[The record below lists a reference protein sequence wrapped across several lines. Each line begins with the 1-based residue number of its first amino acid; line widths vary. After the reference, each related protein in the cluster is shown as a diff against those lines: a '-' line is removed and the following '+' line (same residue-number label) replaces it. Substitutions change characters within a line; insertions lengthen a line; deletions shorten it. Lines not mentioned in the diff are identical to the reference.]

1 MSALSLAG
9 STRVGDLALGVD
21 LEVEPGETV
30 AVLGPNGAGKT
41 SLLRL
46 FAGLLALDS
55 GTLAIDGATVDDPGT
70 GTFLPPHIRRVGWVP
85 QDRLLFPHLTVAANV
100 GFGPGTDSDRVT
112 GLLDALDLTGI
123 ADRRPDECSG
133 GQAQRV
139 ALARALASDPV
150 VLLLDEPS
158 TALDVESRHLI
169 NGVLAAD
176 NAPATLL
183 VTHDPVE
190 AATLAD
196 RLVILEAG
204 AVTQAGSPAEVRSRP
219 RTRYA
224 ASLVGLNLL
233 EATASGAMAVTTLG
247 TRVVLAEAADGP
259 VHLVVP
265 PTAVALHRSA
275 PDGSPRNVWQAGVTD
290 LQPAFERIRVVL
302 DGPLPVVAEVTPAA
316 VFRGR
321 AQLNHRA
328 SSIFSNGSGRFDQV
342 LTKLFTTK
350 IRRHVHLL
358 NNCVGAQR
366 PDRWLIREC
375 ANPDQIIVV
384 SGNDNCTSKI
394 AIDERCDG

>member
-1 MSALSLAG
+1 M
-9 STRVGDLALGVD
+9 
-21 LEVEPGETV
+21 
-30 AVLGPNGAGKT
+30 
-41 SLLRL
+41 
-46 FAGLLALDS
+46 
-55 GTLAIDGATVDDPGT
+55 
-70 GTFLPPHIRRVGWVP
+70 P

-100 GFGPGTDSDRVT
+100 GFGPGTDSDRVA

-158 TALDVESRHLI
+158 AALDVESRHLI

-316 VFRGR
+316 VEELGLRV
-321 AQLNHRA
+321 
-328 SSIFSNGSGRFDQV
+328 GSEV
-342 LTKLFTTK
+342 WAAVKAT
-350 IRRHVHLL
+350 
-358 NNCVGAQR
+358 
-366 PDRWLIREC
+366 E
-375 ANPDQIIVV
+375 IV
-384 SGNDNCTSKI
+384 CH
-394 AIDERCDG
+394 AI

>member
-1 MSALSLAG
+1 MNTSPGVSLAG
-9 STRVGDLALGVD
+9 SARIGELILDVD
-21 LEVEPGETV
+21 LVIEPGETV

-46 FAGLLALDS
+46 VVGLLTLED
-55 GTLAIDGATVDDPGT
+55 GTLAIGGTMVDEPGA
-70 GTFLPPHIRRVGWVP
+70 GTFLAPHLRRVGWVP
-85 QDRLLFPHLTVAANV
+85 QDRLLFPHLSVAANV
-100 GFGPGTDSDRVT
+100 GFGPGADADRVA
-112 GLLDALDLTGI
+112 GLLDALGLAGL

-139 ALARALASDPV
+139 AIARALATDPV

-158 TALDVESRHLI
+158 AALDVESRHLI

-176 NAPATLL
+176 TAPATLL

-196 RLVILEAG
+196 RLVILEGG

-224 ASLVGLNLL
+224 ASLAGLNLL
-233 EATASGAMAVTTLG
+233 EATASGTVAVTTLG
-247 TRVVLAEAADGP
+247 THVVLAEPADGP

-275 PDGSPRNVWQAGVTD
+275 PDGSPRNVWQATVAD
-290 LQPAFERIRVVL
+290 LQPAFERVRVVL

-316 VFRGR
+316 VEGLGLR
-321 AQLNHRA
+321 
-328 SSIFSNGSGRFDQV
+328 IGSEV
-342 LTKLFTTK
+342 WAAVKATEVAC
-350 IRRHVHLL
+350 HP
-358 NNCVGAQR
+358 A
-366 PDRWLIREC
+366 
-375 ANPDQIIVV
+375 
-384 SGNDNCTSKI
+384 
-394 AIDERCDG
+394 

>member
-1 MSALSLAG
+1 MSALALAG
-9 STRVGDLALGVD
+9 STRVGDLALGVEF
-21 LEVEPGETV
+21 EVEPGETV
-30 AVLGPNGAGKT
+30 SVLGPNGAGKT

-100 GFGPGTDSDRVT
+100 GFGPGTDSDRVA

-158 TALDVESRHLI
+158 AALDVESRHLI
-169 NGVLAAD
+169 NGVLAAH

-316 VFRGR
+316 VEELGLRV
-321 AQLNHRA
+321 
-328 SSIFSNGSGRFDQV
+328 GSEV
-342 LTKLFTTK
+342 WAAVKAT
-350 IRRHVHLL
+350 
-358 NNCVGAQR
+358 
-366 PDRWLIREC
+366 E
-375 ANPDQIIVV
+375 IV
-384 SGNDNCTSKI
+384 CH
-394 AIDERCDG
+394 AI